1 MLGNSKFGRMA
12 SMIEDQASTTALSV
26 SVIRAVHQ
34 TVDELPH
41 ILEDQ
46 VSLRLLDK
54 ETIQQISTEST
65 KHGSARSKALRSHIV
80 LRSRYAEDRLYLSY
94 QSGIRQYIS
103 LGAGYDTFACRQP
116 DWATDLKILEID
128 HPATQSA
135 KLKHFKNSGITFPNN
150 TEFHPLD
157 LEENRLAKCLS
168 QSAIDV
174 SAPMFISC
182 LGVLAYLRIETVERI
197 FRDIAAMPK
206 GSRFVFAFAPYKL
219 EDADPQ
225 KGMESTAQRAAAHG
239 EPWLT
244 RFKVDELGKR
254 LAECGFSRVAFLK
267 PEEARQQYYQS
278 RKDLPPPKSIRLC
291 EACV

>member
-1 MLGNSKFGRMA
+1 
-12 SMIEDQASTTALSV
+12 MIEEQASTTALSV

-41 ILEDQ
+41 ILEDP
-46 VSLRLLDK
+46 VSLRLLNK
-54 ETIQQISTEST
+54 ETIQQISTESA

-80 LRSRYAEDRLYLSY
+80 LRSRYAEDRLYASFL
-94 QSGIRQYIS
+94 SGIRQYIS

-116 DWATDLKILEID
+116 DWATTLKIIEID

-135 KLKHFKNSGITFPNN
+135 KLQHFKNSGIAFPKNSK
-150 TEFHPLD
+150 FFPLD
-157 LEENRLAKCLS
+157 LEANGLKEGLS
-168 QSAIDV
+168 QSTIDF
-174 SAPMFISC
+174 SIPTFISC

-206 GSRFVFAFAPYKL
+206 GSRFVFAFAPHKP

-225 KGMESTAQRAAAHG
+225 KGIASTAQRAAAHG

-244 RFKVDELGKR
+244 RFEVDELLER
-254 LAECGFSRVAFLK
+254 LTECGFSKVAFLS
-267 PEEARQQYYQS
+267 PEEAKLQYYQS
-278 RKDLPPPKSIRLC
+278 RKDLPAPKVIRLC
-291 EACV
+291 EASV